1 MGEDLR
7 DRIGP
12 HYRDGDEDARLRA
25 GLGRLELARVQEIV
39 RRYLP
44 AAPAAILDV
53 GGATGVH
60 AEWLLE
66 DGHSVHLVD
75 LLDEH
80 VQKARERL
88 DRWPRFTAEVGD
100 ARALTAPDASYDVV
114 LVFGPLY
121 HLQEADDRV
130 AVWREAAR
138 VVRPG
143 GAVLGIGISRF
154 ASMHDGLAGGDLF
167 DPEFRAIV
175 EADLATGRHENRT
188 GRFHGFTTGWFTR
201 PDQLA
206 AEAREVGLADVEVLA
221 VQGVAGWL
229 STLASRWDDDEA
241 REVILWALRATER
254 EPSIVGA
261 SPHVVAVGRRP
272 RTPHPLASE

>member
-1 MGEDLR
+1 M
-7 DRIGP
+7 
-12 HYRDGDEDARLRA
+12 
-25 GLGRLELARVQEIV
+25 
-39 RRYLP
+39 
-44 AAPAAILDV
+44 
-53 GGATGVH
+53 
-60 AEWLLE
+60 
-66 DGHSVHLVD
+66 
-75 LLDEH
+75 
-80 VQKARERL
+80 
-88 DRWPRFTAEVGD
+88 
-100 ARALTAPDASYDVV
+100 
-114 LVFGPLY
+114 
-121 HLQEADDRV
+121 
-130 AVWREAAR
+130 
-138 VVRPG
+138 
-143 GAVLGIGISRF
+143 
-154 ASMHDGLAGGDLF
+154 
-167 DPEFRAIV
+167 V